1 MNAVTDVA
9 FAGLVVAALLAVVRM
24 VRGPSLADRIVAA
37 DLLVL
42 ILLAGMG
49 VATVR
54 TGSTFFVT
62 AVLVTALVAF
72 VATVTV
78 ARYIER
84 RGAR

>member
-9 FAGLVVAALLAVVRM
+9 FAGLVVAALLAVVRV

-78 ARYIER
+78 ARFIER